1 MVSSFLVLNH
11 YFLINFNYVDS
22 CIAPTFSNSTF
33 SKSPFGDLKSYTVVV
48 RMQYFTTVLKYFKW
62 LLSYRSGIWSWAR
75 YLKAGFIP

>member
-22 CIAPTFSNSTF
+22 CIAPNSTF
-33 SKSPFGDLKSYTVVV
+33 SKSPFGDLKLYTVVV

-62 LLSYRSGIWSWAR
+62 LPSYRSGIWSWAR